1 MKNTTEKK
9 RMLQARLACSTL
21 KIRNDEFYQKF
32 NDSSQFYPYHLGHTY
47 RFCGGPSR
55 RLFNNRKKLSSK
67 PKVSNIW
74 YRINNF

>member
-9 RMLQARLACSTL
+9 RMLQARLAYSMI
-21 KIRNDEFYQKF
+21 KIRNYQKC

-55 RLFNNRKKLSSK
+55 RLFNTRKKLSSK
-67 PKVSNIW
+67 PEVSNI
-74 YRINNF
+74 